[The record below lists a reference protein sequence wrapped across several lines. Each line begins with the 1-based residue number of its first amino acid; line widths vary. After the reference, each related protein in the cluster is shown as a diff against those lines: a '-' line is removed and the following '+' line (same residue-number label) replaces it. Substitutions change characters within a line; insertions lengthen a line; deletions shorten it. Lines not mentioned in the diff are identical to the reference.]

1 MPPNSNKC
9 SKLQRCSKGVPS
21 SQAPGR
27 LEDAG
32 VMEDFMSQ
40 KGKRKL
46 TPWDQPPLL
55 LAWVRGSPE
64 EQGIS
69 QVRLAAGSIFFLDV
83 FNPLLPHLGCMLHF
97 CSALLIASAQ
107 AVWGAMEASG
117 TGSLSSKGLS
127 LGLPLCTVQCML
139 S

>member
-1 MPPNSNKC
+1 MPPNSNKR

-27 LEDAG
+27 VEDAG

-55 LAWVRGSPE
+55 LASGRGSPE
-64 EQGIS
+64 RQGIS
-69 QVRLAAGSIFFLDV
+69 QVRLAAEPIFFLYV
-83 FNPLLPHLGCMLHF
+83 INPLLLHLGCMLHF
-97 CSALLIASAQ
+97 CLALLIASAQ
-107 AVWGAMEASG
+107 AVWGAMEG
-117 TGSLSSKGLS
+117 LGNGSLPSKGLS
-127 LGLPLCTVQCML
+127 LCLPLCTVQCML

>member
-1 MPPNSNKC
+1 MPPNSNKH

-27 LEDAG
+27 VEDAG
-32 VMEDFMSQ
+32 VMEGFMSQ

-46 TPWDQPPLL
+46 TPWDQSPLL
-55 LAWVRGSPE
+55 LAWGRGSPE
-64 EQGIS
+64 RQGIS
-69 QVRLAAGSIFFLDV
+69 HIRLAAEPIFFLDV
-83 FNPLLPHLGCMLHF
+83 INPLLPHSGCMLHF

-107 AVWGAMEASG
+107 AVWGAMEDLG
-117 TGSLSSKGLS
+117 TGSLPSKGLS
-127 LGLPLCTVQCML
+127 PGLPLCSVQCML